1 MKKDTKTRILLI
13 KDYLDKWN
21 WDIAPLFMLS
31 EQDALALMELLDNY
45 EDAICK
51 RAARYKER
59 KE

>member
-31 EQDALALMELLDNY
+31 EQDALALMELLDSY
-45 EDAICK
+45 EETICK